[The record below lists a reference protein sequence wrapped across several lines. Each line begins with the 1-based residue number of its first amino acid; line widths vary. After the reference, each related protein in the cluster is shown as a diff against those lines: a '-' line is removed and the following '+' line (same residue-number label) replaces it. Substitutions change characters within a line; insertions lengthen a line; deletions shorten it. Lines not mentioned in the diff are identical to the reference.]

1 GNVLMS
7 KFILLLGSLFLAM
20 MLAACLSEAV
30 EIVDYHN
37 GYIENVADRMDEMD
51 ETGIEELNDE
61 EDRGAY
67 EHDIV
72 TLLTE
77 LQAYM
82 DSQDEYE
89 HEVTKEYHALRKDA
103 IDKLHEGFHLHY
115 EALSDYDEGSITEEE
130 LFEKIAEI
138 DEVFLEAEESTEAA
152 EERIDELSDEYDL
165 EELDD
170 DDE

>member
-1 GNVLMS
+1 MR

-20 MLAACLSEAV
+20 MLAACSSEAD

-51 ETGIEELNDE
+51 EMGIEALNDE
-61 EDRGAY
+61 EVLGAY
-67 EHDIV
+67 EDE
-72 TLLTE
+72 LLPFLTE
-77 LQAYM
+77 LKDYM
-82 DSQDEYE
+82 DSQDELE
-89 HEVTKEYHALRKDA
+89 HDVTKEYHALRKDA